1 MKKLLLSISFFL
13 FGVFSFAQGSTSCNA
28 TVATTGTQ
36 TCAAFPASSTYQTG
50 CLGTAT
56 GSKAAWYK
64 YTPTVNG
71 EVTIS
76 SNIAANDGAAFIDD
90 TRVSIFKGAACG
102 TLTCVD
108 YSDDISATNFLSTV
122 TFPVAANATYYIQWD
137 NYWYTAPNPT
147 TTITG
152 FQFSLTFA
160 TPSCIRPGNLEFY
173 LPDTYTTTSANL
185 YWNQAIGAPANYDID
200 SSPTFATAAGAGT
213 IVTRAAGAA
222 AYAIGSVSGITPSS
236 NFRYYVRSNCGG
248 SQSAWVGPKFGYL
261 AKVLPYINTFDNV
274 ANNYTDGF
282 IGFSRLETDATSN
295 PANYADGGAG
305 NSMYTYNSTTAV
317 SNLWGY
323 SRAISLVAGEVVT
336 VKFKTRL
343 YGTTPMTLALKVGTG
358 QSSALQ
364 TTAIQS
370 FTVSDATVYSQQTA
384 TTWTAPTTGVY
395 YFGLNNNSAV
405 GASQS
410 FLFLDTL
417 ELTSVLSTS
426 EFLASKFSVSPNPAN
441 DFISVTNSD
450 NIIVSGISITDLNG
464 RVVKQN
470 TYTNVSDIQ
479 VNVSDLASGMYMM
492 NITSDKGSVTK
503 KIVKN

>member
-13 FGVFSFAQGSTSCNA
+13 FGVLLFAQGGTSCTA
-28 TVATTGTQ
+28 TNITAPGTL
-36 TCAAFPASSTYQTG
+36 TCAAFPAGSTYQTG

-76 SNIAANDGAAFIDD
+76 SDLVANNGVTYIDD

-108 YSDDISATNFLSTV
+108 YADDVSTSNYLSTV
-122 TFPVAANATYYIQWD
+122 TFPVVANSTYYIQWD
-137 NYWYTAPNPT
+137 NYWFTAPNPT
-147 TTITG
+147 TTIAG
-152 FQFSLTFA
+152 FKFSLTLN
-160 TPSCIRPGNLEFY
+160 SSVCIRPGFFEFY

-185 YWNQAIGAPANYDID
+185 YWNQAIGDPANYDID
-200 SSPTFATAAGAGT
+200 SSPDFAIAAGSGS
-213 IVTRAAGAA
+213 IVSASAGAA
-222 AYAIGSVSGITPSS
+222 TYAIGAVSGITASS
-236 NFRYYVRSNCGG
+236 NFRYFVRSNCGV
-248 SQSAWVGPKFGYL
+248 SQSAWVGPKYGYL
-261 AKVLPYINTFDNV
+261 AKVLPYTNTFDDV

-282 IGFSRLETDATSN
+282 IGFSRFASTATSN

-305 NSMYTYNSTTAV
+305 SVMYTFNSTSAV

-323 SRAISLVAGEVVT
+323 SRAISLVAGEEVT
-336 VKFKTRL
+336 IKFKTRL
-343 YGTTPMTLALKVGTG
+343 LGTAPMTLALKVGTE
-358 QSSALQ
+358 QTTASQ
-364 TTAIQS
+364 TTAIQT
-370 FTVSDATVYSQQTA
+370 FTVSDATAYTQQT
-384 TTWTAPTTGVY
+384 TTWTATTPGIY

-410 FLFLDTL
+410 YLFMDTL

-426 EFLASKFSVSPNPAN
+426 EFLDSKFSVSPNPAN
-441 DFISVTNSD
+441 DFITVSNSD
-450 NIIVSGISITDLNG
+450 NILVSGISITDLNG

-470 TYTNVSDIQ
+470 SYSNVSDIQ